1 MNWKWILLLAAIAW
15 AVAPASADQA
25 SPGIVPALEIV
36 AKIQRGEPVLYD
48 HVVIEGYLHLNRS
61 DTTKSKASA
70 ENGDAVLDQGQKSRM
85 SVASPITITN
95 SLIKGNADF
104 DFADFRA
111 PVSFEGTNFSNGV
124 SFREARFDEDA
135 YFSKTEHSGYVNF
148 WMAKFMKSANF
159 EDVSF
164 KGYADFRCAEFNGS
178 ASFLGDQFYR
188 DAKFYKA
195 TFLGPTYF
203 NVVRFDRDANFGN
216 TWFKETADFEY
227 SVFNGYSDFRYANF
241 GKDANFRGAKF
252 NGSADFRDSLLS
264 GDADFMETSYQTDF
278 DVRGLRFSSLRTSWP
293 SIGDRLISDGPVYLQ
308 LIKNFKILEQFDDA
322 NSCYYQYRIHGM
334 NAKSWSDTE
343 KYIDLLGWVTCGFG
357 VRPGF
362 TLLWMLIVIVFF
374 ASLYWSLDVFK
385 EQPYPFAQI
394 NSKYL
399 KNATIVDAAMDIFR
413 EQPNISSSIQH
424 STTIVDALI
433 FSAALFFTL
442 PPPFDFIKSRHFR
455 VLYVLEDI
463 TGWLIMSLFLVTLL
477 NVIIRS

>member
-1 MNWKWILLLAAIAW
+1 MDWKLIFLLATIAW
-15 AVAPASADQA
+15 AVVPASADQA
-25 SPGIVPALEIV
+25 SPGIVPALEI
-36 AKIQRGEPVLYD
+36 AAQIERGEPVIYD
-48 HVVIEGYLHLNRS
+48 HVVIEGYLHLGRPNI
-61 DTTKSKASA
+61 TESKASA
-70 ENGDAVLDQGQKSRM
+70 ENGGTSFSQRQKNM
-85 SVASPITITN
+85 TLVTSPIIITN

-104 DFADFRA
+104 DFADFRG

-124 SFREARFDEDA
+124 SFREARFGEDA
-135 YFSKTEHSGYVNF
+135 YFSKTEHGGYVNF

-159 EDVSF
+159 ENVLF
-164 KGYADFRCAEFNGS
+164 KGYADFRCAKFNES
-178 ASFLGDQFYR
+178 ANFLGDQFYK

-195 TFLGPTYF
+195 EFLGPTYF
-203 NVVRFDRDANFGN
+203 NVVRFNRDANFGN
-216 TWFKETADFEY
+216 TVFEETADFEY
-227 SVFNGYSDFRYANF
+227 SIFNGYSDFRYANF
-241 GKDANFRGAKF
+241 DKDANFRGAQF
-252 NGSADFRDSLLS
+252 NGSADFRDSTLY

-278 DVRGLRFSSLRTSWP
+278 DVRGLRFSSLRISWP
-293 SIGDRLISDGPVYLQ
+293 SIGNRLISDGPVYLQ

-322 NSCYYQYRIHGM
+322 NSCYYQYRTSSM
-334 NAKSWSDTE
+334 NKKSWSDTE
-343 KYIDLLGWVTCGFG
+343 KYIDLLGWLTCGFG
-357 VRPGF
+357 VCPGF

-374 ASLYWSLDVFK
+374 AILFWSLDVFK

-399 KNATIVDAAMDIFR
+399 QNTTIVDAAMDIFR
-413 EQPNISSSIQH
+413 EQPNISSPNQH

-442 PPPFDFIKSRHFR
+442 PPPFDYIKSRRFR